1 MEGGTTMD
9 ELLSAF
15 KKELE
20 ILLLVQGTQEPEFR
34 WVADPPGKP
43 VAQAYAHENLPQGTG
58 QNRVVPVFYAEIAQP
73 SAKRKPYAL
82 VKSLLEQFG
91 DPDAFKRE
99 EGLNKVYRLEYLLKS
114 SQVRFAIM
122 TDCHNLV
129 ADEVEWLVSIFKSQ
143 IKTVPLIAIG
153 EATAM
158 ERLTRGNASLAR
170 RFYRLRLPGEP
181 PEKEDPQL
189 EAKLRRMLGLDTRE
203 NR

>member
-1 MEGGTTMD
+1 MD
-9 ELLSAF
+9 EEAAVGELLPAF

-20 ILLLVQGTQEPEFR
+20 ILLAIQGTQEAEFR
-34 WVADPPGKP
+34 WVADPPGKS
-43 VAQAYAHENLPQGTG
+43 VAQAYAQENLPQGTG
-58 QNRVVPVFYAEIAQP
+58 QSRIVPVFYAEIAQP

-122 TDCHNLV
+122 TDFHNLV
-129 ADEVEWLVSIFKSQ
+129 EDEVEWLVSLFKNQ

-153 EATAM
+153 EVTAM
-158 ERLTRGNASLAR
+158 ERLTRANGSLAR
-170 RFYRLRLPGEP
+170 RFHRLRLPGEP
-181 PEKEDPQL
+181 PEEDPQIG
-189 EAKLRRMLGLDTRE
+189 AKLRRMLGLDT
-203 NR
+203 